1 MALEKLSLFTSKKEF
16 FTLLALLGSILF
28 YSLLIEYHTYKD
40 LKYFDYT
47 IVDATVLSQYKKTKT
62 SESGITRRYHILK
75 LKADAGYIFYTN
87 RAFDFEDV
95 KGKKLRLILWPQDLD
110 FMSYMRSFYGYSRV
124 LSIEHSLSLK
134 EQLEHSIEK
143 LHPNEDIATIYKA
156 LYLATPMSY
165 KLYSVA
171 SNLGISH
178 LFALSGFHLGV
189 LGFVLFFLF
198 KYPYKFLQNR
208 YFPHRSYKLD
218 SFVFVSVTLLVYLLF
233 LDAPASLL
241 RAFVMLVVGFYLY
254 DRGYKIISM
263 QTLLLTVLLILSF
276 FPRLFFALGFWLSVA
291 GVFYIFLFLLYF
303 KHLSTLKQFLLI
315 PIWVYLMMLP
325 YSLFIFENFSF
336 YHPLSVLWTSLFTLF
351 YPLSIF
357 LHLIGF
363 AGGLDFVLELL
374 LDLGEGSW
382 SVRISAY
389 VFYTYILSSLLAI
402 GSKPWMWVSLAMASG
417 VFLYAFFGGSSLLS
431 L

>member
-1 MALEKLSLFTSKKEF
+1 MALEKLSLFTSRQEF
-16 FTLLALLGSILF
+16 FTLLSLLGSILF

-47 IVDATVLSQYKKTKT
+47 IVNATVLSQYKTSKT
-62 SESGITRRYHILK
+62 SQSSVTRRYHILK
-75 LKADAGYIFYTN
+75 LKADAGYTFYTN
-87 RAFDFEDV
+87 RALDFEDV
-95 KGKKLRLILWPQDLD
+95 KGKKLQLMLWPQNLD
-110 FMSYMRSFYGYSRV
+110 FTSYMRSFYGYSRV
-124 LSIEHSLSLK
+124 LSIEHTLSLK
-134 EQLEHSIEK
+134 ERLEHSLEK

-165 KLYSVA
+165 KLYSLA

-218 SFVFVSVTLLVYLLF
+218 SFIFVSATLLVYLLF
-233 LDAPASLL
+233 LDTPASLL
-241 RAFVMLVVGFYLY
+241 RAFVMLVVGFFLY
-254 DRGYKIISM
+254 DRGYKVISM

-325 YSLFIFENFSF
+325 YSLFIFENFSL
-336 YHPLSVLWTSLFTLF
+336 YHPLSIVWTSLFTLF

-363 AGGLDFVLELL
+363 AHGLDFVLELL
-374 LDLGEGSW
+374 LKLGVKSW
-382 SVRISAY
+382 DVEISAY
-389 VFYTYILSSLLAI
+389 LFYAYILSSLLSI
-402 GSKPWMWVSLAMASG
+402 RYKLWMWVSIALATCI
-417 VFLYAFFGGSSLLS
+417 FLYAFVEGFL
-431 L
+431 

>member
-1 MALEKLSLFTSKKEF
+1 MILEKLSLFTSKKEF
-16 FTLLALLGSILF
+16 FTLLALLATIFF

-47 IVDATVLSQYKKTKT
+47 IVDATVLSQYKTTKT

-87 RAFDFEDV
+87 RALDFEDV

-110 FMSYMRSFYGYSRV
+110 FRSYMRSFYGYSRV
-124 LSIEHSLSLK
+124 LSIKHSLSLK
-134 EQLEHSIEK
+134 ERLEHSIEE

-165 KLYSVA
+165 KLYSLA

-208 YFPHRSYKLD
+208 YFPHRSYKVD
-218 SFVFVSVTLLVYLLF
+218 SFIFVSVTLLCYLLF
-233 LDAPASLL
+233 LEAPASLL
-241 RAFVMLVVGFYLY
+241 RAFVMLVVGFFLY

-303 KHLSTLKQFLLI
+303 KHLSALKQFFFI
-315 PIWVYLMMLP
+315 PVWVYLMMLP

-336 YHPLSVLWTSLFTLF
+336 YHPLSIVWTSLFTLF

-357 LHLIGF
+357 LHLFGF
-363 AGGLDFVLELL
+363 ANGLDFALKFL
-374 LDLGEGSW
+374 LDLGKESW
-382 SVRISAY
+382 DVTLSPY
-389 VFYTYILSSLLAI
+389 LFYAYILSSVLSI
-402 GSKPWMWVSLAMASG
+402 RSKLWMWINLAMASAI
-417 VFLYAFFGGSSLLS
+417 FLYAYFGISF
-431 L
+431 